1 MKNESRISVR
11 TLTAMALLIAM
22 SIVFSRV
29 LSISTGF
36 VRFNLGSLPVLLAG
50 ILFGPWAGFVVGM
63 VADIIG
69 GVLAGY
75 AINPLITL
83 GAASIGLVGGLGWQ
97 KLSHLRTGNRLWCSV
112 LAAHFVGS
120 MVINSLALHIF
131 YGYAWAV
138 LIARIPNALV
148 LTAVNTVLLRI
159 LLENR
164 ALMAMAKM
172 KQIKRG
178 VSMNYESALEYIHA
192 VQWAGHKP
200 GLSRTRTLLA
210 ALGDPHK
217 KLRFVHVAG
226 TNGKGSTAA
235 MLASCLQAAG
245 YRVGLY
251 TSPFI
256 NRFNERI
263 QVNGEQIPDDALVRL
278 VERVRPA
285 ADAMADVPTEFEI
298 ITALGMLWFA
308 EEKCDIVV
316 LEVGL
321 GGTLDSTNV
330 IDPPEC
336 AVITALGMDHVKELG
351 PTIADIAAAKAG
363 IIKPGSPVVSY
374 GGVPEADAVIARVA
388 REQNA
393 PLTVVDLS
401 RLKVEGGDLDAVTF
415 DFDGLDGVRLPLI
428 GSYQPKNAALAITA
442 LRVLRGRG
450 WNIPDSAIRTGLEQV
465 SWPGRF
471 ELLRHSPAFLLDGS
485 HNAHGMRATVQSL
498 RDRFPGQK
506 FVFLLSIMAD
516 KDVDEMLA
524 LLLPLAKRFV
534 TVAAHTPRAMPAETL
549 AEHIRARGGKAE
561 AAADIPAG
569 VARAVELGGDGPV
582 CALGTLY
589 FSGDVRQAFAR
600 LTAE

>member
-1 MKNESRISVR
+1 MPFDPIAYINEPRWMESRLGLDRIR
-11 TLTAMALLIAM
+11 ELLD
-22 SIVFSRV
+22 R
-29 LSISTGF
+29 
-36 VRFNLGSLPVLLAG
+36 LGRPQ
-50 ILFGPWAGFVVGM
+50 
-63 VADIIG
+63 D
-69 GVLAGY
+69 
-75 AINPLITL
+75 
-83 GAASIGLVGGLGWQ
+83 
-97 KLSHLRTGNRLWCSV
+97 RL
-112 LAAHFVGS
+112 
-120 MVINSLALHIF
+120 
-131 YGYAWAV
+131 
-138 LIARIPNALV
+138 
-148 LTAVNTVLLRI
+148 
-159 LLENR
+159 
-164 ALMAMAKM
+164 K
-172 KQIKRG
+172 
-178 VSMNYESALEYIHA
+178 
-192 VQWAGHKP
+192 
-200 GLSRTRTLLA
+200 
-210 ALGDPHK
+210 
-217 KLRFVHVAG
+217 FVHVAG
-226 TNGKGSTAA
+226 TNGKGSTCAY
-235 MLASCLQAAG
+235 LASILQAAG
-245 YRVGLY
+245 LRTGLF
-251 TSPFI
+251 TSPYLITFE
-256 NRFNERI
+256 ERI
-263 QVNGEQIPDDALVRL
+263 RADGVNIALDQLAEVALLVKEQA
-278 VERVRPA
+278 E
-285 ADAMADVPTEFEI
+285 AMTDHPTEFELM
-298 ITALGMLWFA
+298 TAVALVHFA
-308 EEKCDIVV
+308 RQGCDIVV

-388 REQNA
+388 KEQNA

>member
-1 MKNESRISVR
+1 
-11 TLTAMALLIAM
+11 
-22 SIVFSRV
+22 
-29 LSISTGF
+29 
-36 VRFNLGSLPVLLAG
+36 
-50 ILFGPWAGFVVGM
+50 
-63 VADIIG
+63 
-69 GVLAGY
+69 
-75 AINPLITL
+75 
-83 GAASIGLVGGLGWQ
+83 
-97 KLSHLRTGNRLWCSV
+97 
-112 LAAHFVGS
+112 
-120 MVINSLALHIF
+120 
-131 YGYAWAV
+131 
-138 LIARIPNALV
+138 
-148 LTAVNTVLLRI
+148 
-159 LLENR
+159 
-164 ALMAMAKM
+164 
-172 KQIKRG
+172 
-178 VSMNYESALEYIHA
+178 
-192 VQWAGHKP
+192 
-200 GLSRTRTLLA
+200 
-210 ALGDPHK
+210 
-217 KLRFVHVAG
+217 
-226 TNGKGSTAA
+226 
-235 MLASCLQAAG
+235 
-245 YRVGLY
+245 
-251 TSPFI
+251 
-256 NRFNERI
+256 
-263 QVNGEQIPDDALVRL
+263 
-278 VERVRPA
+278 
-285 ADAMADVPTEFEI
+285 MADVPTEFEI

-388 REQNA
+388 KEQNA

-401 RLKVEGGDLDAVTF
+401 RLKV
-415 DFDGLDGVRLPLI
+415 DGVRLPLI

>member
-1 MKNESRISVR
+1 
-11 TLTAMALLIAM
+11 
-22 SIVFSRV
+22 
-29 LSISTGF
+29 
-36 VRFNLGSLPVLLAG
+36 
-50 ILFGPWAGFVVGM
+50 
-63 VADIIG
+63 
-69 GVLAGY
+69 
-75 AINPLITL
+75 
-83 GAASIGLVGGLGWQ
+83 
-97 KLSHLRTGNRLWCSV
+97 
-112 LAAHFVGS
+112 
-120 MVINSLALHIF
+120 
-131 YGYAWAV
+131 
-138 LIARIPNALV
+138 
-148 LTAVNTVLLRI
+148 
-159 LLENR
+159 
-164 ALMAMAKM
+164 
-172 KQIKRG
+172 
-178 VSMNYESALEYIHA
+178 MNYEEALEYIHA

-217 KLRFVHVAG
+217 TLKFVHVAG

-245 YRVGLY
+245 YRVGLF

-263 QVNGEQIPDDALVRL
+263 QINGEQIPDEALVQL
-278 VERVRPA
+278 VEQVRPA
-285 ADAMADVPTEFEI
+285 ADAMTDIPTEFEI

-308 EEKCDIVV
+308 RQQCDIVV

-363 IIKPGSPVVSY
+363 ILKPGSPAVSY

-388 REQNA
+388 KEQHA
-393 PLTVVDLS
+393 PLTVVDFSKL
-401 RLKVEGGDLDAVTF
+401 RFDGGDLDEVTF

-428 GSYQPKNAALAITA
+428 GSYQPRNAAVAITA

-450 WNIPDSAIRTGLEQV
+450 WHIPEQAIRKGLETVQ
-465 SWPGRF
+465 WPGRF
-471 ELLRHSPAFLLDGS
+471 ELLRHAPAFVLDGS

-498 RDRFPGQK
+498 RDRFPGEK

-516 KDVDEMLA
+516 KDVDEMLD
-524 LLLPLAKRFV
+524 LLAPLAKRFV
-534 TVAAHTPRAMPAETL
+534 TVAAHTPRALPAETL
-549 AEHIRARGGKAE
+549 AEAIRTRSIPAE
-561 AAADIPAG
+561 AASGIEEG
-569 VARAVELGGDGPV
+569 VARAVELGGQGPV

-589 FSGDVRQAFAR
+589 FSGEVREAFHKLA
-600 LTAE
+600 LSAKA

>member
-1 MKNESRISVR
+1 
-11 TLTAMALLIAM
+11 
-22 SIVFSRV
+22 
-29 LSISTGF
+29 
-36 VRFNLGSLPVLLAG
+36 
-50 ILFGPWAGFVVGM
+50 
-63 VADIIG
+63 
-69 GVLAGY
+69 
-75 AINPLITL
+75 
-83 GAASIGLVGGLGWQ
+83 
-97 KLSHLRTGNRLWCSV
+97 
-112 LAAHFVGS
+112 
-120 MVINSLALHIF
+120 
-131 YGYAWAV
+131 
-138 LIARIPNALV
+138 
-148 LTAVNTVLLRI
+148 
-159 LLENR
+159 
-164 ALMAMAKM
+164 
-172 KQIKRG
+172 
-178 VSMNYESALEYIHA
+178 MNYEEAMQYIHA

-210 ALGDPHK
+210 ALGDPHRQLK
-217 KLRFVHVAG
+217 FVHVAG

-235 MLASCLQAAG
+235 MLAACLQAAG

-263 QVNGEQIPDDALVRL
+263 QVDGEQIPDRALVQL
-278 VERVRPA
+278 VEQVKPA

-308 EEKCDIVV
+308 QQRCDIVV

-351 PTIADIAAAKAG
+351 PTLAEIASAKAG

-374 GGVPEADAVIARVA
+374 GGAPEADAVIARA
-388 REQNA
+388 AERQNA
-393 PLTVVDLS
+393 PLNVVDFAKLNV
-401 RLKVEGGDLDAVTF
+401 RGGDLDGVNF
-415 DFDGLDGVRLPLI
+415 DFDGLENIRLPLI
-428 GSYQPKNAALAITA
+428 GSYQPKNAAVAITA
-442 LRVLRGRG
+442 LRVLRQRG
-450 WNIPDSAIRTGLEQV
+450 WNIPESAVRQGLEQV

-516 KDVDEMLA
+516 KDVDEMLE

-534 TVAAHTPRAMPAETL
+534 TVAAHTPRAMPAQTL
-549 AEHIRARGGKAE
+549 AEHIRVRGGTAE
-561 AAADIPAG
+561 PAPSIEAG
-569 VARAVELGGDGPV
+569 VARAVALGGSGPV

-589 FSGDVRQAFAR
+589 FSGEVRTAFAQ
-600 LTAE
+600 LTGCAEQG

>member
-1 MKNESRISVR
+1 MRLILPLKAFQKAAEFFGGK
-11 TLTAMALLIAM
+11 AALKQDDLAAVIRDM
-22 SIVFSRV
+22 IKGIVILVGHAQQVGKAVGRV
-29 LSISTGF
+29 LRAVAVFF
-36 VRFNLGSLPVLLAG
+36 VDDYLIYICIQMQFRTIQTV
-50 ILFGPWAGFVVGM
+50 
-63 VADIIG
+63 IG
-69 GVLAGY
+69 GSAG
-75 AINPLITL
+75 
-83 GAASIGLVGGLGWQ
+83 
-97 KLSHLRTGNRLWCSV
+97 K
-112 LAAHFVGS
+112 
-120 MVINSLALHIF
+120 
-131 YGYAWAV
+131 
-138 LIARIPNALV
+138 
-148 LTAVNTVLLRI
+148 
-159 LLENR
+159 
-164 ALMAMAKM
+164 
-172 KQIKRG
+172 
-178 VSMNYESALEYIHA
+178 
-192 VQWAGHKP
+192 
-200 GLSRTRTLLA
+200 
-210 ALGDPHK
+210 
-217 KLRFVHVAG
+217 
-226 TNGKGSTAA
+226 
-235 MLASCLQAAG
+235 
-245 YRVGLY
+245 
-251 TSPFI
+251 
-256 NRFNERI
+256 
-263 QVNGEQIPDDALVRL
+263 QIPDDALVRL

-285 ADAMADVPTEFEI
+285 AEAMSDVPTEFEI

-351 PTIADIAAAKAG
+351 PTLADIAAAKAG

-374 GGVPEADAVIARVA
+374 GGVPEADAVIARTA
-388 REQNA
+388 EEKHA
-393 PLTVVDLS
+393 PLTVVDFS
-401 RLKVEGGDLDAVTF
+401 RLNVEGGSLDAVAF
-415 DFDGLDGVRLPLI
+415 DFDGLDGIRLPLI
-428 GSYQPKNAALAITA
+428 GSYQPKNAALAITV

-450 WNIPDSAIRTGLEQV
+450 WDIHDSAIRTGLEQV

-471 ELLRHSPAFLLDGS
+471 ELLRHAPAFLLDGS

-524 LLLPLAKRFV
+524 LLLPLAEQFV

-549 AEHIRARGGKAE
+549 AEHIRARGGRAE